1 MKEKMSF
8 IKKYSLLTIIMTSLL
23 ISSCA
28 VNTANS
34 APEKNRFVHIDGTP
48 AYVLIE
54 PDKSIE
60 LINDHIYICLA
71 EVEGKARSIKTPM
84 KVVGGIYGV
93 AGVVALIDL
102 ATTGGVLSSL
112 LIPGMAVIT
121 AAGWVTY
128 ASADAV
134 SELSSY
140 KNLETC
146 LEEKDYSVVFFF
158 EEGNQN

>member
-1 MKEKMSF
+1 MGIIIIRFSIIF
-8 IKKYSLLTIIMTSLL
+8 SLFL
-23 ISSCA
+23 ITSCA
-28 VNTANS
+28 VNTATSVPDKSKFIN
-34 APEKNRFVHIDGTP
+34 IDGTP

-54 PDKSIE
+54 SDKSTE
-60 LINDHIYICLA
+60 LINDDIYICLA

-93 AGVVALIDL
+93 AGLLGIIDL
-102 ATTGGVLSSL
+102 ATTGGTISSL
-112 LIPGMAVIT
+112 LMPGMAVIA

-134 SELSSY
+134 SELGEY

-146 LEEKDYSVVFFF
+146 LEEKGYSVVFFL
-158 EEGNQN
+158 EENKS

>member
-1 MKEKMSF
+1 MSLF
-8 IKKYSLLTIIMTSLL
+8 RRHVLFGVLSLLLVT
-23 ISSCA
+23 SCA
-28 VNTANS
+28 VNTASS
-34 APEKNRFVHIDGTP
+34 APEKNKFVHIEGTP

-54 PDKSIE
+54 PDKSVD
-60 LINDHIYICLA
+60 LINDHIYVCLA
-71 EVEGKARSIKTPM
+71 EVEGKARNIKTPM

-93 AGVVALIDL
+93 AGVIALIDL
-102 ATTGGVLSSL
+102 ATTGGVISSL

-134 SELSSY
+134 SELSEY

-146 LEEKDYSVVFFF
+146 LEDRGYSVVFFF
-158 EEGNQN
+158 EEE

>member
-1 MKEKMSF
+1 MSLF
-8 IKKYSLLTIIMTSLL
+8 RRHVLFGVLSLLLVT
-23 ISSCA
+23 SCA
-28 VNTANS
+28 VNTASS
-34 APEKNRFVHIDGTP
+34 APEKNKFVHIEGTP

-54 PDKSIE
+54 PDKSVD
-60 LINDHIYICLA
+60 LINDHIYVCLA
-71 EVEGKARSIKTPM
+71 EVEGKARNIKTPM

-102 ATTGGVLSSL
+102 ATTGGVISSL

-134 SELSSY
+134 SELSEY

-146 LEEKDYSVVFFF
+146 LEDRGYSVVLFF
-158 EEGNQN
+158 EEE

>member
-1 MKEKMSF
+1 MSLF
-8 IKKYSLLTIIMTSLL
+8 GRHVLFGVLLLL
-23 ISSCA
+23 LVTSCA
-28 VNTANS
+28 VNTASS
-34 APEKNRFVHIDGTP
+34 APEKNKFVHIDGTP

-54 PDKSIE
+54 PDKSVD
-60 LINDHIYICLA
+60 LINDHIYVCLA
-71 EVEGKARSIKTPM
+71 EVEGKARNIKTPM

-102 ATTGGVLSSL
+102 ATTGGVISSL

-134 SELSSY
+134 SELSEY
-140 KNLETC
+140 KNLENC
-146 LEEKDYSVVFFF
+146 LEDRGYSVVFFF
-158 EEGNQN
+158 EEN

>member
-1 MKEKMSF
+1 MSLF
-8 IKKYSLLTIIMTSLL
+8 GRHVLFGVLLLL
-23 ISSCA
+23 LVTSCA
-28 VNTANS
+28 VNTASS
-34 APEKNRFVHIDGTP
+34 APEKNKFVHIDGTP

-54 PDKSIE
+54 PDKSVD
-60 LINDHIYICLA
+60 LINDHIYVCLA
-71 EVEGKARSIKTPM
+71 EVEGKARNIKTPM

-102 ATTGGVLSSL
+102 ATTGGVISSL

-134 SELSSY
+134 SELSEY

-146 LEEKDYSVVFFF
+146 LEDKSYSVVFFF
-158 EEGNQN
+158 EEED

>member
-1 MKEKMSF
+1 MSLF
-8 IKKYSLLTIIMTSLL
+8 RRHVLFGVLSLLLVT
-23 ISSCA
+23 SCA
-28 VNTANS
+28 VNTASS
-34 APEKNRFVHIDGTP
+34 APEKNKFVHIEGTP

-54 PDKSIE
+54 PDKSVD
-60 LINDHIYICLA
+60 LINDHIYVCLA
-71 EVEGKARSIKTPM
+71 EVEGKARNIKTPM

-102 ATTGGVLSSL
+102 ATTGGVISSL
-112 LIPGMAVIT
+112 LIPGMSVIT

-134 SELSSY
+134 SELSEY

-146 LEEKDYSVVFFF
+146 LEDRGYSVVFFF
-158 EEGNQN
+158 EEE

>member
-1 MKEKMSF
+1 MIRF
-8 IKKYSLLTIIMTSLL
+8 IIILSLFL
-23 ISSCA
+23 ITSCA
-28 VNTANS
+28 VNTATS
-34 APEKNRFVHIDGTP
+34 VPDKSKFIHIDGTP

-54 PDKSIE
+54 SDKSTDF
-60 LINDHIYICLA
+60 INDDIYICSA

-93 AGVVALIDL
+93 AGLLGIIDL
-102 ATTGGVLSSL
+102 ATTGGTISSL
-112 LIPGMAVIT
+112 LMPGMAVIA

-134 SELSSY
+134 SELGEY

-146 LEEKDYSVVFFF
+146 LEEKGYSVVFFL
-158 EEGNQN
+158 EEDKS

>member
-1 MKEKMSF
+1 MSLF
-8 IKKYSLLTIIMTSLL
+8 RRHVLFGVLSLLLVT
-23 ISSCA
+23 SCA
-28 VNTANS
+28 VNTASS
-34 APEKNRFVHIDGTP
+34 APEQNKFVHIEGTP

-54 PDKSIE
+54 PDKSVD
-60 LINDHIYICLA
+60 LINDHIYVCLA
-71 EVEGKARSIKTPM
+71 EVEGKARNIKTPM

-102 ATTGGVLSSL
+102 ATTGGVISSL

-134 SELSSY
+134 SELSEY

-146 LEEKDYSVVFFF
+146 LEDRGYSVVFFF
-158 EEGNQN
+158 EEE

>member
-1 MKEKMSF
+1 MSLF
-8 IKKYSLLTIIMTSLL
+8 GRHVLFGVLSLLLVT
-23 ISSCA
+23 SCA
-28 VNTANS
+28 VNTASS
-34 APEKNRFVHIDGTP
+34 APEKNKFVHIEGTP

-54 PDKSIE
+54 PDKSVD
-60 LINDHIYICLA
+60 LINDHIYVWLA
-71 EVEGKARSIKTPM
+71 EVEGKARNIKTPM

-102 ATTGGVLSSL
+102 ATTGGVISSL

-134 SELSSY
+134 SELSEY

-146 LEEKDYSVVFFF
+146 LEDRCYSFVFFF
-158 EEGNQN
+158 EEEN

>member
-1 MKEKMSF
+1 MSLF
-8 IKKYSLLTIIMTSLL
+8 RRHVLFGVLSLLLVT
-23 ISSCA
+23 SCA
-28 VNTANS
+28 VNTASS
-34 APEKNRFVHIDGTP
+34 APEKNKFVHIEGTP

-54 PDKSIE
+54 PDKSVD
-60 LINDHIYICLA
+60 LINDHIYVCLA
-71 EVEGKARSIKTPM
+71 EVEGKARNIKTPM

-102 ATTGGVLSSL
+102 ATTGGVISSL

-121 AAGWVTY
+121 AAGWITY

-134 SELSSY
+134 SELSEY

-146 LEEKDYSVVFFF
+146 LEDRGYSVVFFF
-158 EEGNQN
+158 AEE

>member
-1 MKEKMSF
+1 MSLF
-8 IKKYSLLTIIMTSLL
+8 RRHVLFGVLSLLLVT
-23 ISSCA
+23 SCA
-28 VNTANS
+28 VNTASS
-34 APEKNRFVHIDGTP
+34 APEKNKFVHIEGTP

-54 PDKSIE
+54 PDKSVD
-60 LINDHIYICLA
+60 LINDHIYVCLA
-71 EVEGKARSIKTPM
+71 EVEGKARNIKTPM

-102 ATTGGVLSSL
+102 ATNGGVISSL

-134 SELSSY
+134 SELSEY

-146 LEEKDYSVVFFF
+146 LEDRGYSVVFFF
-158 EEGNQN
+158 EEE